1 MVLLPPPS
9 FRSPCPSRFCSLN
22 PAAAA
27 RSSYVGQVYDWY
39 NRAATDPA
47 RRELANAQMWQYNA
61 AKQQADN
68 YARYLADYNAQN
80 PGSGGGT

>member
-1 MVLLPPPS
+1 M
-9 FRSPCPSRFCSLN
+9 
-22 PAAAA
+22 
-27 RSSYVGQVYDWY
+27 YDWY